1 MRLSSVNDMEK
12 EKKNLVSAAM
22 AVIAHAGE
30 AKKEFFSAINHARN
44 SYQENYT
51 ISMEKG
57 RRELADAYRSNRE
70 IISALE
76 TDDNSVSLIV
86 IHAEDQLSS
95 SDTIGMIAEK
105 MFG

>member
-1 MRLSSVNDMEK
+1 MEK

-30 AKKEFFSAINHARN
+30 AKREFLSAINHARN
-44 SYQENYT
+44 SDQENYT

-76 TDDNSVSLIV
+76 TDENSVSLIV